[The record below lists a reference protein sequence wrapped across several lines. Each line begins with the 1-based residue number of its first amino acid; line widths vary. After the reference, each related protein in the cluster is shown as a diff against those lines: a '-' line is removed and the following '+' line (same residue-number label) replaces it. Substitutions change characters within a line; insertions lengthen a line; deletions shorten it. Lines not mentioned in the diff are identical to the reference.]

1 VLPLMVYTFGLA
13 VAMPAIQV
21 GALGLFPDNRG
32 LAASMLAFI
41 QMMSFALVSGLVAPL
56 LFDSAFK
63 LACGV
68 TVGLAASY
76 AAARLAGL
84 VARDVHIQK

>member
-1 VLPLMVYTFGLA
+1 
-13 VAMPAIQV
+13 
-21 GALGLFPDNRG
+21 
-32 LAASMLAFI
+32 MLAFI

-68 TVGLAASY
+68 TVGLVASW
-76 AAARLAGL
+76 ASLRLAM
-84 VARDVHIQK
+84 HIQK